1 MLFMAEIQM
10 LFPIEPKEFWQKL
23 KATIAE
29 VLEEQNEKETIIRSK
44 HNSLGTPLLKTS
56 EVCAIFK
63 ITKPTLYEWLNQGKL
78 PSVKIESRR
87 YFRKEDIDS
96 LIENS
101 RVLGPIFRK

>member
-1 MLFMAEIQM
+1 MVEMHM

-29 VLEEQNEKETIIRSK
+29 VLEDQNEKETILRSK
-44 HNSLGTPLLKTS
+44 DNSLGTPLMKSS
-56 EVCAIFK
+56 EVCALFK

-87 YFRKEDIDS
+87 YFRKQDVDS
-96 LIENS
+96 LIERS
-101 RVLGPIFRK
+101 RILGPISRK